1 MTSNTKHESTTLK
14 SFHDFIERLQARNIH
29 YDLSI
34 DTPRTIRVLVYVPG
48 ERWEVEF
55 PEDSEP
61 EIEVYV
67 SRAGVES
74 GILNELFDRFS
85 E

>member
-1 MTSNTKHESTTLK
+1 MTSNAKHKLKTLK
-14 SFHDFIERLQARNIH
+14 RFHDFIESLEARNLH
-29 YDLSI
+29 YNLSI
-34 DTPRTIRVLVYVPG
+34 DTPRTIRVMIYVPG

-55 PEDSEP
+55 PEDGEP

-67 SRAGVES
+67 SRAGVET
-74 GILNELFDRFS
+74 GVLNELFDRFS